1 MELNYKIWLEHDHRV
16 IFGRGR
22 KELLRAIDEC
32 KSLKGAAEKLNMSYR
47 AAWGRL
53 KASEDRLGKKMV
65 DVDPLRRGMQLTED
79 ARALMK
85 AYEKL
90 ERDIEHVLE
99 KDRETFLSVLKK

>member
-1 MELNYKIWLEHDHRV
+1 
-16 IFGRGR
+16 
-22 KELLRAIDEC
+22 
-32 KSLKGAAEKLNMSYR
+32 
-47 AAWGRL
+47 
-53 KASEDRLGKKMV
+53 MV